1 MVKVCMTILWT
12 LDVISELNCVLR
24 YSYLPFVTKIL
35 YLNIQFVFLLH
46 QTEMLSDKIYFVS
59 QYSVYSQYLVYYI
72 Y

>member
-59 QYSVYSQYLVYYI
+59 QYSVYSQYLAYYI